1 MKKSDLKQLIREEI
15 QKVLNEQEEYS
26 YPYYELRVKDY
37 SFGSLISSIYGQMKD
52 DGSFEDR
59 SDQSDSGGIYLF
71 QNPEDFD
78 KFYQNLESNGVPE
91 EAMDDI
97 ENN

>member
-1 MKKSDLKQLIREEI
+1 MKHSQLKQLIREEI

-37 SFGSLISSIYGQMKD
+37 SFSSLISSIYDQMKD
-52 DGSFEDR
+52 YGSFKDR
-59 SDQSDSGGIYLF
+59 SDQSDSGGVYLF
-71 QNPEDFD
+71 QNYEDFD
-78 KFYQNLESNGVPE
+78 KFYQNLESNGIPE
-91 EAMDDI
+91 EAMVDI